1 MESVKKD
8 TYKIILK
15 YFLFLVLFFILSLA
29 EINFAIKPFLVAF
42 LFSLVWCNQNPL
54 VICGMFI
61 LVSLV
66 LNPFSIGLLVST
78 IFTCLILIF
87 FYYLHKKI
95 KKPINRY
102 IYLLYAFLSQIAFL
116 YYSFTSPE
124 CLVNAIISA
133 LVSIILL
140 ICYNMFFSSVF
151 IKGFSSVF
159 TINEIISGCV
169 FLISLSVG
177 ISAINIVNIE
187 LIKIIAVFLI
197 LLSTF
202 TLDSKSS
209 FIIAI
214 SIGIGNALYC
224 YDLTLIAVF
233 SIFAMIC
240 LCFKSS
246 NKYFSCLAVCL
257 IDVFLGLY
265 LKIYVDYSLFSIFS
279 IVLGCLAFLAIPK
292 SILNNIKELLGSFN
306 STLLYRNLI
315 NTTKESMIKRLS
327 EISEIFLDMEINF
340 KNMVKGNLPKN
351 EAKQLLINELCS
363 KVCSDCKEKHNCLRT
378 LNEETIKAFNDML
391 DKGFEKGKVTLLD
404 IPQVLSNR
412 CNKSA
417 NIIGSL
423 NGLINSYKQY
433 SFMVSSQDTS
443 KVLIGEQMGGVS
455 KLLKSLIE
463 DTSNNF
469 NFDLTKENDIKEELK
484 FLHICCT
491 DVISFVKDGFY
502 NIQLIIKRDNINKEE
517 IEKVISKI
525 VKTKMK
531 ISEISELNNAF
542 DVLTIKNAPKY
553 DCVFG
558 VSGITKDN
566 SEISG
571 DTYSFIK
578 IDDDKVLIAVS
589 DGMGSGENAEHV
601 SEVSLNLI
609 ENFYKAGFENEII
622 LNSVNKLLTINSEE
636 SFSALDICVLDFK
649 KEIIDFIKMGAPV
662 GFIKKD
668 NETIIVESGSL
679 PIGILEEISPVVT
692 KKVISGNEIIFLV
705 SDGVLESF
713 HDEENLKNFINNLTT
728 INPQQICDEVINAC
742 RQNEIIDDCTC
753 LALRIFEIIE

>member
-1 MESVKKD
+1 MEKVKKD
-8 TYKIILK
+8 TYKIVLK
-15 YFLFLVLFFILSLA
+15 YFLFLILFFILSLA

-42 LFSLVWCNQNPL
+42 LFSLVWCNQSPL
-54 VICGMFI
+54 IT
-61 LVSLV
+61 SLMYIFV
-66 LNPFSIGLLVST
+66 NLLLNPFSVGLLIST
-78 IFTCLILIF
+78 IFTCFVLLF
-87 FYYLHKKI
+87 FYYLHKKL

-102 IYLLYAFLSQIAFL
+102 IYLLYAILSQIAFL
-116 YYSFTSPE
+116 YYSFISPE
-124 CLVNAIISA
+124 TLVNAIIS
-133 LVSIILL
+133 VIISVILL
-140 ICYNMFFSSVF
+140 VCYNLFFSSVF

-169 FLISLSVG
+169 FLISVSIG

-187 LIKIIAVFLI
+187 LIKIFAVFLI

-202 TLDSKSS
+202 ALNSKAS
-209 FIIAI
+209 FIISI
-214 SIGIGNALYC
+214 SIGIGYALYS
-224 YDLTLIAVF
+224 YDLTFISVF
-233 SIFAMIC
+233 SIFALIG

-246 NKYFSCLAVCL
+246 NKYFSSLAICL
-257 IDVFLGLY
+257 IDIFLGVY
-265 LKIYVDYSLFSIFS
+265 LKIYSQYSIYSVLS
-279 IVLGCLAFLAIPK
+279 IVIGCLAFLIIPK
-292 SILNNIKELLGSFN
+292 QIFSNIKEILGSFN

-315 NTTKESMIKRLS
+315 NNTKESMVKRLS
-327 EISEIFLDMEINF
+327 EISEVFLDMEINF

-363 KVCSDCKEKHNCLRT
+363 KVCSDCKEKHKCLRT
-378 LNEETIKAFNDML
+378 MNEETMNAFNDML
-391 DKGFEKGKVTLLD
+391 DKGFEKGKITLLD
-404 IPQVLSNR
+404 ISPTLSNR
-412 CNKSA
+412 CNRSA
-417 NIIGSL
+417 NVIGTL

-433 SFMVSSQDTS
+433 SLMISSGDTS
-443 KVLIGEQMGGVS
+443 RVLIGEQMGGVS
-455 KLLKSLIE
+455 KLLKSLID

-469 NFDLTKENDIKEELK
+469 NFDLNKENDIKEELK

-502 NIQLIIKRDNINKEE
+502 NIQLIIKKGEINKKD

-531 ISEISELNNAF
+531 ISDVTALNNAF
-542 DVLTIKNAPKY
+542 DVLTIKNAPKF

-589 DGMGSGENAEHV
+589 DGMGSGENAQHT

-649 KEIIDFIKMGAPV
+649 KEIIDFIKLGAPV
-662 GFIKKD
+662 GFMKID
-668 NETIIVESGSL
+668 NETTIIESGSL
-679 PIGILEEISPVVT
+679 PIGILEEISPVIT
-692 KKVISGNEIIFLV
+692 KKVIRGNEILLLV
-705 SDGVLESF
+705 SDGVLECF
-713 HDEENLKNFINNLTT
+713 HNEENLKNFINNLTT
-728 INPQQICDEVINAC
+728 INPQQICNEVINVC
-742 RQNEIIDDCTC
+742 RQTEILDDCTC
-753 LALRIFEIIE
+753 LAVRIFEIIN